1 MIAQESFHYRLASL
15 LLYHA
20 CFVAKSMGLHQ
31 PNTIPL
37 DHPSEEHPSEKE
49 LEYNDTFWVL
59 YIIDKAISLTM
70 GQSCCLPIYDCDVSS
85 PYHDLSSHDHFKAR
99 VELAAIQEDSYQMLY
114 SSRARRQG
122 ELSKSSSISKI
133 DQQLALGASKHG
145 DLHKDVRDNSGT
157 ASPSKSIYIKALE
170 IIVVQL
176 LHQTLSIRMQVRLWD
191 IIFT

>member
-37 DHPSEEHPSEKE
+37 DHPSEKE
-49 LEYNDTFWVL
+49 FEYSDTFWVL
-59 YIIDKAISLTM
+59 YIIDKANSLTM

-85 PYHDLSSHDHFKAR
+85 PYHDLSSPFYDHFKAR

-114 SSRARRQG
+114 SSQARRQG

-157 ASPSKSIYIKALE
+157 ASPSKSIYIKTFE

-176 LHQTLSIRMQVRLWD
+176 LLQILSIRMQVRLWA